1 MVFENIKTYGQHE
14 QVIFFNDPAVHLKGI
29 IAIHSTTLG
38 PALGGC
44 RMWPY
49 ASEKSALLDVLR
61 LSRGMTY
68 KSAVAGLDQGGG
80 KSVIIYDPK
89 QKTPEMFRAFGR
101 VIHSLNGSYT
111 TAEDVGTSVQ
121 DMHYIRESTP
131 FVTGL
136 SKEMGGSG
144 DPSPWT
150 AQSALVGMRSAV
162 AYKLNKRSLSGLKI
176 AIQGMGHVGV
186 YLAEYLLKEGCEL
199 VICDIFE
206 QKTKDF
212 QQKHP
217 QVKVVP
223 PDKIY
228 DEPCD
233 IFSPCALGSIV
244 NLKTLDRLKCS
255 IIAGAANNQL
265 DTGQTEV
272 AIRKKGILYAPD
284 FVINAGGVISVFV
297 ESKGG
302 YSAQKT
308 KRRIDNIYHVLT
320 EIFSRSDEQKKN
332 PTEVALEM
340 ARDRINKKSAL
351 NQAGGFEKRAALE
364 VFPSYKVHKNLRDS
378 NKTSIKSTSA
388 NAS

>member
-1 MVFENIKTYGQHE
+1 MVFESIKQYGQHE
-14 QVIFFNDPAVHLKGI
+14 QLIFFNEPSVNLKGI
-29 IAIHSTTLG
+29 IAIHSTALG

-49 ASEKSALLDVLR
+49 TSEKDALLDVLR

-68 KSAVAGLDQGGG
+68 KSAVAGLEQGGG

-89 QKTPEMFRAFGR
+89 KKTPDMFKAFGR
-101 VIHSLNGSYT
+101 IIQSLNGSYT

-150 AQSALVGMRSAV
+150 AQSTLVGMKSAV
-162 AYKLNKRSLSGLKI
+162 AYKLNKNSLAGLKV

-186 YLAEYLLKEGCEL
+186 YLAEYLLKEDCQL
-199 VICDIFE
+199 IISDIFDK
-206 QKTKDF
+206 KTRAF
-212 QQKHP
+212 QNQHP
-217 QVKVVP
+217 QVKVVS

-228 DEPCD
+228 DEECD
-233 IFSPCALGSIV
+233 IFSPCALGSIINV
-244 NLKTLDRLKCS
+244 NTLNRLKCS

-265 DTGQTEV
+265 DVSKTENI
-272 AIRKKGILYAPD
+272 IRDKNILYAPD

-308 KRRIDNIYHVLT
+308 KKRIDNIYHVLT
-320 EIFSRSDEQKKN
+320 EIFFRSDEQQKN
-332 PTEVALEM
+332 PTEVALDI
-340 ARDRINKKSAL
+340 ARDRIKRKSVLKAKANSTKIL
-351 NQAGGFEKRAALE
+351 AKVGGA
-364 VFPSYKVHKNLRDS
+364 
-378 NKTSIKSTSA
+378 
-388 NAS
+388 